1 MDDQLAALADAHGV
15 ATWYEDADQKR
26 ADVDPDVV
34 VAVLA
39 ELGVDA
45 STPEAVRRALAAP
58 RPAPKTI
65 VLREGDVLTEP
76 GVLALEDGS
85 TLDLPATPPLGY
97 HHLGDR
103 TVIVAPRALPPVP
116 KTWGWMLQLYAMRS
130 DESWGMG
137 DFADLATIARRS
149 ATELGAGVL
158 LVNPVQA
165 VSPTVPVERS
175 PYSPSS
181 RRFANPL
188 YLRIADT
195 DAYQRADDE
204 TRRRVDALRPDNDT
218 DLIDYDAVWTAKKAA
233 LELLWESR
241 LSHPDATMSPGG
253 APTGVSYPSG
263 TMSPGGA
270 SAGMS
275 YPRGTM
281 ETGAGGHGQAEP
293 GGRPAGT
300 AGHAATAA
308 NHPLAATNRA
318 ATAADWAGAAAD
330 PAGAAA
336 NPAGVGANRAAAAAN
351 PADAGANPAD
361 AGANPAGVRAGLP
374 SEVAGLAGEG
384 GGEGGDH
391 AAHAGGWVEP
401 PGGAADLPSGAAGL
415 SGEAAGLL
423 SGEVDQSAGEG
434 GRSGAGDRELWD
446 FARFC
451 ALAEK
456 HGPDW
461 RTWPEQDRDPATA
474 QADPD
479 RVAFHAWLQH
489 LCEAQ
494 LTRAREAA
502 NAMAVGI
509 VHDLPV
515 GVHPGGADTWA
526 VRDAFAPDVRVGAPP
541 DAFSQLGQDWNLPP
555 WRPDR
560 LAEQG
565 YEPFRAVL
573 RSVLKHGDGI
583 RIDHVAGLWRLWW
596 IPPGEPPK
604 RGTYVRYDENAMLA
618 VLTLEAHRANAVVVG
633 EDLGTVEP
641 KVTEQL
647 HAHGMLS
654 SAVLWFQRDYK
665 KPGHPLK
672 PPRTWTETAMASIS
686 THDLPTAAGFLQAEH
701 VRVRAELG
709 QFAGD
714 VEREY
719 RSAATERAEL
729 EELLKT
735 EGVPADDLVT
745 ALHALLAKAPSLLLL
760 TSPQDALGDTRQPNL
775 PGTVDQYPNWRIPL
789 PVRVGGLFT
798 DARVLRVA
806 EVLRR

>member
-15 ATWYEDADQKR
+15 ATWYEDAEQKR

-39 ELGVDA
+39 QLGVDA
-45 STPEAVRRALAAP
+45 STPEAVRAALDAP
-58 RPAPKTI
+58 RPAPRTV
-65 VLREGDVLTEP
+65 VLREGDRLDEP
-76 GVLALEDGS
+76 GALTLEDGG
-85 TLDLPATPPLGY
+85 TLDLPAVPPLGY
-97 HHLGDR
+97 HRLGDR

-137 DFADLATIARRS
+137 DYADLATIARRS
-149 ATELGAGVL
+149 AAELGAGVL

-181 RRFANPL
+181 RRYANPL

-195 DAYQRADDE
+195 DAYRRADGE

-233 LELLWESR
+233 LELLWES
-241 LSHPDATMSPGG
+241 LSHPDGPMSPGG
-253 APTGVSYPSG
+253 G
-263 TMSPGGA
+263 

-275 YPRGTM
+275 YPDATM
-281 ETGAGGHGQAEP
+281 ETGAGG
-293 GGRPAGT
+293 
-300 AGHAATAA
+300 
-308 NHPLAATNRA
+308 
-318 ATAADWAGAAAD
+318 
-330 PAGAAA
+330 
-336 NPAGVGANRAAAAAN
+336 
-351 PADAGANPAD
+351 
-361 AGANPAGVRAGLP
+361 
-374 SEVAGLAGEG
+374 
-384 GGEGGDH
+384 
-391 AAHAGGWVEP
+391 
-401 PGGAADLPSGAAGL
+401 
-415 SGEAAGLL
+415 
-423 SGEVDQSAGEG
+423 
-434 GRSGAGDRELWD
+434 RELRD

-474 QADPD
+474 RADPD

-494 LTRAREAA
+494 LATAREAA
-502 NAMAVGI
+502 GDMAVGI

-541 DAFSQLGQDWNLPP
+541 DAFSRLGQDWNLPP

-573 RSVLKHGDGI
+573 RSVLRHGDGI

-604 RGTYVRYDENAMLA
+604 RGTYVRYDADAMLA
-618 VLTLEAHRANAVVVG
+618 VLTLEAHRAGAVVVG

-665 KPGHPLK
+665 QPGHPLK
-672 PPRTWTETAMASIS
+672 PPHTWTPTAMASVS
-686 THDLPTAAGFLQAEH
+686 THDLPTAAGFLRAEH

-709 QFAGD
+709 QFEGD
-714 VEREY
+714 VEGEY
-719 RSAATERAEL
+719 RAAATERAEL
-729 EELLKT
+729 EELLKR

-760 TSPQDALGDTRQPNL
+760 TSPQDALGEVRQPNL

-789 PVRVGGLFT
+789 PVRVAGLFT

>member
-1 MDDQLAALADAHGV
+1 MDDDQLAALADAHGV
-15 ATWYEDADQKR
+15 ATWYEDAEQKR

-39 ELGVDA
+39 QLGVDA
-45 STPEAVRRALAAP
+45 STPEAIRAALTAP
-58 RPAPKTI
+58 RPEPKTL
-65 VLREGDVLTEP
+65 VLHAGDHLDGPGTLT
-76 GVLALEDGS
+76 LEDGS
-85 TLDLPATPPLGY
+85 TLTLPAVPPLGY
-97 HHLGDR
+97 HRLGDR
-103 TVIVAPRALPPVP
+103 TVIVAPRELPPVP

-130 DESWGMG
+130 DDSWGMG

-149 ATELGAGVL
+149 AADLGAGVL

-195 DAYQRADDE
+195 DAYRQADDD

-233 LELLWESR
+233 LELLWETVD
-241 LSHPDATMSPGG
+241 HP
-253 APTGVSYPSG
+253 AP
-263 TMSPGGA
+263 
-270 SAGMS
+270 
-275 YPRGTM
+275 
-281 ETGAGGHGQAEP
+281 
-293 GGRPAGT
+293 
-300 AGHAATAA
+300 
-308 NHPLAATNRA
+308 
-318 ATAADWAGAAAD
+318 D
-330 PAGAAA
+330 
-336 NPAGVGANRAAAAAN
+336 
-351 PADAGANPAD
+351 
-361 AGANPAGVRAGLP
+361 
-374 SEVAGLAGEG
+374 GE
-384 GGEGGDH
+384 
-391 AAHAGGWVEP
+391 
-401 PGGAADLPSGAAGL
+401 L
-415 SGEAAGLL
+415 
-423 SGEVDQSAGEG
+423 
-434 GRSGAGDRELWD
+434 RD

-456 HGPDW
+456 HGQDW

-474 QADPD
+474 HADPD

-494 LTRAREAA
+494 LAQAREAA
-502 NAMAVGI
+502 EDMAVGI
-509 VHDLPV
+509 IHDLPV

-573 RSVLKHGDGI
+573 RSVLRHGDGI

-596 IPPGEPPK
+596 IPPGEPPQ
-604 RGTYVRYDENAMLA
+604 RGTYVRYDADAMLA
-618 VLTLEAHRANAVVVG
+618 VLTLEAHRAGAVVVG

-641 KVTEQL
+641 KVTEEL

-665 KPGHPLK
+665 QPGHPLK
-672 PPRTWTETAMASIS
+672 RPQSWTMKAMASIS
-686 THDLPTAAGFLQAEH
+686 THDLPTAAGFLRAEH

-719 RSAATERAEL
+719 RSAATERAQL
-729 EELLKT
+729 EELLKR
-735 EGVPADDLVT
+735 ERIPADDLVT

-760 TSPQDALGDTRQPNL
+760 TSPQDALGETRQPNL

-789 PVRVGGLFT
+789 PVRVVELFT
-798 DARVLRVA
+798 DARVRRIA
-806 EVLRR
+806 EALRR

>member
-15 ATWYEDADQKR
+15 ATWYEDAEQKR

-39 ELGVDA
+39 QLGVDA
-45 STPEAVRRALAAP
+45 STPEAVRAALDAP
-58 RPAPKTI
+58 RPAPRTV
-65 VLREGDVLTEP
+65 VLREGDRLDEP
-76 GVLALEDGS
+76 GTLTLEDGG
-85 TLDLPATPPLGY
+85 TLDLPAVPPSGY
-97 HHLGDR
+97 HRLGDR

-149 ATELGAGVL
+149 AAELGAGVL

-181 RRFANPL
+181 RRYANPL

-195 DAYQRADDE
+195 DAYRRADDE

-233 LELLWESR
+233 LELLWES
-241 LSHPDATMSPGG
+241 LSHPDGRMTPGG
-253 APTGVSYPSG
+253 G
-263 TMSPGGA
+263 

-275 YPRGTM
+275 YPNATM
-281 ETGAGGHGQAEP
+281 ETGAGG
-293 GGRPAGT
+293 
-300 AGHAATAA
+300 
-308 NHPLAATNRA
+308 
-318 ATAADWAGAAAD
+318 
-330 PAGAAA
+330 
-336 NPAGVGANRAAAAAN
+336 
-351 PADAGANPAD
+351 
-361 AGANPAGVRAGLP
+361 
-374 SEVAGLAGEG
+374 
-384 GGEGGDH
+384 
-391 AAHAGGWVEP
+391 
-401 PGGAADLPSGAAGL
+401 
-415 SGEAAGLL
+415 
-423 SGEVDQSAGEG
+423 
-434 GRSGAGDRELWD
+434 RELRD

-494 LTRAREAA
+494 LATAREAA
-502 NAMAVGI
+502 GGMAVGI

-573 RSVLKHGDGI
+573 RSVLRHGDGI

-604 RGTYVRYDENAMLA
+604 RGTYVRYDADAMLA
-618 VLTLEAHRANAVVVG
+618 VLTLEAHRAGAVVVG

-665 KPGHPLK
+665 QPGHPLK
-672 PPRTWTETAMASIS
+672 PPHTWTPTAMASVS
-686 THDLPTAAGFLQAEH
+686 THDLPTAAGFLRAEH

-709 QFAGD
+709 PFEGD
-714 VEREY
+714 VEGEY
-719 RSAATERAEL
+719 RAAATERAEL
-729 EELLKT
+729 EELLKR

-760 TSPQDALGDTRQPNL
+760 TSPQDALGEVRQPNL

-789 PVRVGGLFT
+789 PVRVAGLFT

>member
-39 ELGVDA
+39 QLGVDA
-45 STPEAVRRALAAP
+45 STPEAVRAALTAP
-58 RPAPKTI
+58 RPEPRTL
-65 VLREGDVLTEP
+65 VLRAGDRLDEP
-76 GVLALEDGS
+76 GTLALEDGG
-85 TLDLPATPPLGY
+85 TLTLPAVPPLGY
-97 HHLGDR
+97 HRLGDR

-116 KTWGWMLQLYAMRS
+116 KAWGWMLQLYAMRS
-130 DESWGMG
+130 DDSWGMG
-137 DFADLATIARRS
+137 DFADLATLARRS
-149 ATELGAGVL
+149 AEDLGAGVL

-195 DAYQRADDE
+195 DAYRQADDD

-233 LELLWESR
+233 LELLWEAR
-241 LSHPDATMSPGG
+241 LSAQP
-253 APTGVSYPSG
+253 G

-270 SAGMS
+270 SAGLS
-275 YPRGTM
+275 YPTGTMSPGDASAGLSYRSGTMSPRGASAGLSYPGGTM
-281 ETGAGGHGQAEP
+281 ETGAGG
-293 GGRPAGT
+293 RPSNT
-300 AGHAATAA
+300 T
-308 NHPLAATNRA
+308 
-318 ATAADWAGAAAD
+318 D
-330 PAGAAA
+330 P
-336 NPAGVGANRAAAAAN
+336 
-351 PADAGANPAD
+351 
-361 AGANPAGVRAGLP
+361 
-374 SEVAGLAGEG
+374 
-384 GGEGGDH
+384 
-391 AAHAGGWVEP
+391 
-401 PGGAADLPSGAAGL
+401 
-415 SGEAAGLL
+415 
-423 SGEVDQSAGEG
+423 
-434 GRSGAGDRELWD
+434 ELRD

-494 LTRAREAA
+494 LGQAREAA
-502 NAMAVGI
+502 KTMPVGI

-565 YEPFRAVL
+565 YAPFRAVL
-573 RSVLKHGDGI
+573 RSVLKHADGI

-604 RGTYVRYDENAMLA
+604 RGTYVRYDAEAMLA

-665 KPGHPLK
+665 QPGHPLK
-672 PPRTWTETAMASIS
+672 PPHTWTTSAMASIS
-686 THDLPTAAGFLQAEH
+686 THDLPTVAGFLRAEH

-719 RSAATERAEL
+719 RSAATERAQL
-729 EELLKT
+729 EELLKA

-745 ALHALLAKAPSLLLL
+745 ALHSLLAKAPSLLLL
-760 TSPQDALGDTRQPNL
+760 TSPQDALGETRQPNL

-789 PVRVGGLFT
+789 PVRVVELFT
-798 DARVLRVA
+798 DARVRRIA
-806 EVLRR
+806 GVLRR